1 MQCCKTIIA
10 TNAATTAYGPTP
22 SHFSIIKC
30 YTFKF
35 LLLNKSLAGNNSHSY
50 YFLKQLLIF
59 SQNTPLFTNDLCQ
72 LFFSNDLFK
81 SSNKD
86 NYTFISTSRRVE
98 SLPLRIMTNKLLNAF
113 INRFRNK

>member
-22 SHFSIIKC
+22 SHFSIKKC

-35 LLLNKSLAGNNSHSY
+35 LLLNKSLAGNNSHLH
-50 YFLKQLLIF
+50 YFLKQFLIS
-59 SQNTPLFTNDLCQ
+59 SQNTPLFKNYLPT
-72 LFFSNDLFK
+72 FFSNDLFK

-98 SLPLRIMTNKLLNAF
+98 SLPLRIMTNKNVQCF
-113 INRFRNK
+113 HK